1 MTKMDIFEAIENRK
15 SVRNYLDKDVEPLKL
30 KAVVEAGNKAAGSP
44 TAGRRH
50 FTVITDRGLIRQI
63 SADTKAALAKSPV
76 ERARQL
82 AANPHYDPAFGAP
95 AMIIL
100 SIEEQLPPIMEGVA
114 LQNAA
119 AAGENILLAA
129 TALGLGS
136 CYTGGIALTD
146 GTRAALHLPEGL
158 RPLCKIL
165 IGYAADPA
173 PHAPRPEHPENILYI
188 G

>member
-1 MTKMDIFEAIENRK
+1 MDIFEAIQNRK
-15 SVRNYLDKDVEPLKL
+15 SVRSYLDRAVEPEKP
-30 KAVVEAGNKAAGSP
+30 KAIAEAGNRAAGSP

-50 FTVITDRGLIRQI
+50 FTVVTNRGLICQI
-63 SADTKAALAKSPV
+63 SADTKAALAQSPM

-82 AANPHYDPAFGAP
+82 AANPHYDPVFGAP
-95 AMIIL
+95 AMIII
-100 SIEEQLPPIMEGVA
+100 SIEEQLSPIMEEVA

-146 GTRAALHLPEGL
+146 ETRAALHLPEGL

-165 IGYAADPA
+165 IGYAADST
-173 PHAPRPEHPENILYI
+173 PHAPRPEHPENLLYV